1 MPYCTRRDYIYIP
14 AGGRAFKS
22 IGYSASPLAGPSPL
36 TVTFDI
42 FAFCYEDSNDAPTG
56 FCIDYGDGKTETG
69 VFSGNHARV
78 KHTYTATSTF
88 GSDVIVPVI
97 TVTSALGTI
106 ESHVPSETYYIYVH
120 SGVGT
125 IDPGG
130 TLAMETSNP
139 IVSLVLI
146 GVAGFVATLVLIGLL
161 GRKNK
166 EEWKKKIIQGFNFYS
181 IS

>member
-69 VFSGNHARV
+69 VFLETTPGLSIPILPPAP
-78 KHTYTATSTF
+78 S
-88 GSDVIVPVI
+88 VP
-97 TVTSALGTI
+97 
-106 ESHVPSETYYIYVH
+106 
-120 SGVGT
+120 
-125 IDPGG
+125 
-130 TLAMETSNP
+130 M
-139 IVSLVLI
+139 
-146 GVAGFVATLVLIGLL
+146 LL
-161 GRKNK
+161 
-166 EEWKKKIIQGFNFYS
+166 S
-181 IS
+181 P

>member
-1 MPYCTRRDYIYIP
+1 
-14 AGGRAFKS
+14 
-22 IGYSASPLAGPSPL
+22 
-36 TVTFDI
+36 
-42 FAFCYEDSNDAPTG
+42 
-56 FCIDYGDGKTETG
+56 
-69 VFSGNHARV
+69 
-78 KHTYTATSTF
+78 
-88 GSDVIVPVI
+88 VI

-161 GRKNK
+161 GRKK
-166 EEWKKKIIQGFNFYS
+166 
-181 IS
+181 